1 MTAYEMRISDWSSD
15 VCSSDLPGTRPGI
28 LERLMVIAEP
38 FRDLAKFGVHLQRH
52 VGGGHHRRHT
62 SARIMGI
69 GGHILFFLL
78 ARLPLLRP
86 GRASHLFIVIVAQE
100 EASIHRRL
108 GGGVTTRALDSQT
121 ENRRI

>member
-69 GGHILFFLL
+69 GGHILFFLIDRTSVVL
-78 ARLPLLRP
+78 GKSVSVR
-86 GRASHLFIVIVAQE
+86 VD
-100 EASIHRRL
+100 L
-108 GGGVTTRALDSQT
+108 GG
-121 ENRRI
+121 RRIITKII